1 MNFDHNKIY
10 FTSETKENQIF
21 TECLS
26 TLYSSI
32 DMRLKLQ
39 NKQITFNT
47 VFFTNK
53 HIYRVPTIKSALL
66 EKLNNSAEAFSPDGK
81 WVLGKI

>member
-1 MNFDHNKIY
+1 
-10 FTSETKENQIF
+10 
-21 TECLS
+21 
-26 TLYSSI
+26 
-32 DMRLKLQ
+32 MRLKLQ